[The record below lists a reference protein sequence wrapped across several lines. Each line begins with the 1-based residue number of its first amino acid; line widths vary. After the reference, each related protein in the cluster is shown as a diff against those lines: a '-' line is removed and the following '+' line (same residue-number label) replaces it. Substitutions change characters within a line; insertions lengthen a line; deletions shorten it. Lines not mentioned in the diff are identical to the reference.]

1 MANSSMSKS
10 KKNQNMSYENS
21 PAIITA
27 QQQQSIKDSH
37 FQGRNMGSMT
47 RSSKRKHTP
56 GWGQDQS
63 MRNTNFTQMTPAIRN
78 SNTKKIGNNSTMDLG
93 SLENWKNDF
102 ILSSDKN
109 I

>member
-1 MANSSMSKS
+1 MSKS
-10 KKNQNMSYENS
+10 KLHKNPSYENS

-27 QQQQSIKDSH
+27 QQQQLIKDSH
-37 FQGRNMGSMT
+37 FQGRNMGSTT

-56 GWGQDQS
+56 GWGQEQS
-63 MRNTNFTQMTPAIRN
+63 MRNTNISQLTPGIRN
-78 SNTKKIGNNSTMDLG
+78 SNNKKIGNNSTMDLG

-102 ILSSDKN
+102 IISSDKN